1 MRMWRTVTAL
11 AAAGVLALGAPACGG
26 SSEGD
31 DGNTV
36 TVGITSWHTWYW
48 WLLAAR
54 EDGLMDEYDVQLDI
68 VTFQDTGQ
76 IASGVLSGQVDVGLF
91 APEQTF
97 TIQEESPNLKIVASN
112 ISTSPYTL
120 LGAGDVDTIED
131 LQGATIGVTSPG
143 SSADYFTIKLML
155 QAHGLEEG
163 EDYDFV
169 TAGPPSQRAAAMSA
183 GEIQA
188 VANFAPDALKLEAE
202 GANVLDQAANYDEL
216 SGIEPNVYV
225 ADSEWYDDNRELA
238 VNFMR
243 GVLKSLDW
251 LYDPAN
257 RDRAE
262 ELLANEMDLTPEE
275 ASATYER
282 FVLDLKAWDPDA
294 MVDPER
300 LEQTRANAVEAG
312 VSDMPEA
319 DEIEDSYD
327 NSLLEEAA
335 KPSSDGGGG
344 SYG

>member
-1 MRMWRTVTAL
+1 MRMWRAVTAL
-11 AAAGVLALGAPACGG
+11 AAVGVLGLVTPACGG
-26 SSEGD
+26 DDEGGSD
-31 DGNTV
+31 NTV

-54 EDGLMDEYDVQLDI
+54 EEGLMDEYGVELDI
-68 VTFQDTGQ
+68 VTFSDTGQ
-76 IASGVLSGQVDVGLF
+76 IASGVLSGAVDVGLF

-97 TIQEESPNLKIVASN
+97 TIQQETPDLQIVGSN

-120 LGAGDVDTIED
+120 LGAGDIDTIED
-131 LQGATIGVTSPG
+131 LSGATIGVTSPG

-155 QAHGLEEG
+155 ESHGLVEG

-188 VANFAPDALKLEAE
+188 VANFAPDALILESE
-202 GANVLDQAANYDEL
+202 GATVLDQAANYDEL
-216 SGIEPNVYV
+216 KGIEPNVYV
-225 ADSEWYDDNRELA
+225 ADSGWYDGDRELA

-257 RDRAE
+257 RERAE
-262 ELLANEMDLTPEE
+262 ELLADEMGISAEQ

-282 FVLDLKAWDPDA
+282 FVLELKAWDPDA
-294 MVDPER
+294 MIDPER

-319 DEIEDSYD
+319 DALEDSYD

-335 KPSSDGGGG
+335 KAPTG
-344 SYG
+344 

>member
-1 MRMWRTVTAL
+1 MKMWRTVTAL
-11 AAAGVLALGAPACGG
+11 TAVGVLLLTTPSCGG
-26 SSEGD
+26 DDEGGD
-31 DGNTV
+31 STNTV

-54 EDGLMDEYDVQLDI
+54 EEGLMDEFDVELDI
-68 VTFQDTGQ
+68 VTFSDTGQ
-76 IASGVLSGQVDVGLF
+76 IASGVLSGQVDIGLF

-97 TIQEESPNLKIVASN
+97 TIQEDSPNLKIVASN

-120 LGAGDVDTIED
+120 LGAGDVDEIAD
-131 LQGATIGVTSPG
+131 LEGATIGVTSPN

-155 QAHGLEEG
+155 QQHGMEEG
-163 EDYDFV
+163 ADYDFV

-188 VANFAPDALKLEAE
+188 VANFAPDALKLESE
-202 GANVLDQAANYDEL
+202 GANILDQAANYDEL

-225 ADSEWYDDNRELA
+225 ADSEWYDDDRELA

-243 GVLKSLDW
+243 GVLESLDW

-262 ELLANEMDLTPEE
+262 ELLAAEMDLTPEV

-282 FVLDLKAWDPDA
+282 FVLELKAWDPTG
-294 MVDPER
+294 MIDPER

-312 VSDMPEA
+312 VSDMPDA
-319 DEIEDSYD
+319 GDLEDSFD

-335 KPSSDGGGG
+335 QSDGGDGG
-344 SYG
+344 G

>member
-1 MRMWRTVTAL
+1 MSMWRAVSAL
-11 AAAGVLALGAPACGG
+11 AAVGAMTLLGPACGG
-26 SSEGD
+26 SEGD

-54 EDGLMDEYDVQLDI
+54 EEGLMDEYDVELDI

-97 TIQEESPNLKIVASN
+97 TIQQESPNLQIIASN

-120 LGAGDVDTIED
+120 LGAGEVDTIED
-131 LQGATIGVTSPG
+131 LEGGTIGVTSPG

-155 QAHGLEEG
+155 QKHGLEEG

-188 VANFAPDALKLEAE
+188 VANFAPDALTLEAE

-225 ADSEWYDDNRELA
+225 ADSGWYDDENHELA

-257 RDRAE
+257 RERAE
-262 ELLANEMDLTPEE
+262 ELLAAEMDLTPEE

-282 FVLDLKAWDPDA
+282 FVLDLEAWDPDA
-294 MVDPER
+294 MIDPER

-312 VSDMPEA
+312 VSDMPEVA
-319 DEIEDSYD
+319 EIEDSYD

-335 KPSSDGGGG
+335 QSGG
-344 SYG
+344 